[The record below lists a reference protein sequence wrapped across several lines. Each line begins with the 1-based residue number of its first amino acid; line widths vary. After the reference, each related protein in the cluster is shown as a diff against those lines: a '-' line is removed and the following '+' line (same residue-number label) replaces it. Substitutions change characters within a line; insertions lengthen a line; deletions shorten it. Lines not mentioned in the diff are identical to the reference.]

1 RTGRRRRAEETE
13 DRRRWRWRWWP
24 PRRGSSRAPAPR
36 RRRWPPASRRC
47 RPRARQRRTTGMA
60 RWLAAQPPLA
70 TAAASLAAAL
80 SPMKTSAPARSGPSP
95 SHVRSADTSAACLA
109 RKRSCASPSSWPARR
124 SGSGARRL
132 RRRGGASSPQRW
144 AGKSKAGGGR
154 PRSSQ
159 LSSSCRR
166 WTAVPPPPEQ
176 EQWLHADLLANELI
190 PGALA
195 SVRHSAPSDHAVSTR
210 APRPQLPVHCCSK
223 AVSAR
228 TMLPRSLMPGPR
240 DREVQQ
246 AALRLLDAEV
256 QGSSHS
262 SRQIGDVS
270 CMKNL
275 PTGAIGMR

>member
-166 WTAVPPPPEQ
+166 RW
-176 EQWLHADLLANELI
+176 
-190 PGALA
+190 GARLCRA